1 MIYSFK
7 KSFIL
12 LTFIISYFGFGSGKV
27 EADLPIGIEQT
38 SAPVNT
44 LYGDENVEINQGTTS
59 TDVSATATDNLDGNI
74 TANITATGIVD
85 TNTPGAHTI
94 TYTVTD
100 SQNNHGKSSR
110 TVNVLD
116 TEAPIITLL
125 GASNFSINNDEIYTD
140 PGFTVTDN
148 IDNNLE
154 ANVTISGTVDTSI
167 PGTYTLTYDV
177 TDTAGNP
184 AIQKTRIVTV
194 VDTVAPT
201 ITLLGDNPLLI
212 NQGGTYTEPGA
223 TAVDHPGISYT
234 GSIVIAGSVN
244 VNVAGTYFITYNVND
259 SAGNSATQKVRI
271 VNVLDTE
278 APVITLAGTSPVSVN
293 QGATYTDAGAT
304 AIDNVD
310 GNITANITA
319 TSTVDTSIVGSYT
332 VSYNVAD
339 AAGNN
344 ASVLVRIVN
353 VLDTESPVITLVG
366 TSPVSV
372 NQGATY
378 TDAGAT
384 ARDNFDG
391 NISANITAT
400 STVDTSAAGTY
411 TVTYTVSDA
420 AGNTATPVVRT
431 VNVTDTEAPVVTR
444 NGLATVSILSL
455 IHI

>member
-1 MIYSFK
+1 LKLKYILHFVVLFFSSFLYGNTLEFLHDTPSSENLNIN
-7 KSFIL
+7 SFSRAPIL
-12 LTFIISYFGFGSGKV
+12 TETLDN
-27 EADLPIGIEQT
+27 E
-38 SAPVNT
+38 APV
-44 LYGDENVEINQGTTS
+44 
-59 TDVSATATDNLDGNI
+59 
-74 TANITATGIVD
+74 
-85 TNTPGAHTI
+85 
-94 TYTVTD
+94 
-100 SQNNHGKSSR
+100 
-110 TVNVLD
+110 
-116 TEAPIITLL
+116 ITLF
-125 GASNFSINNDEIYTD
+125 GGSNFSINNNETYTD
-140 PGFTVTDN
+140 PGFSA
-148 IDNNLE
+148 IDNVDGNITT
-154 ANVTISGTVDTSI
+154 NVTISGTVDTSI

-184 AIQKTRIVTV
+184 AIQKTRTVTV

-339 AAGNN
+339 AAG
-344 ASVLVRIVN
+344 
-353 VLDTESPVITLVG
+353 
-366 TSPVSV
+366 
-372 NQGATY
+372 
-378 TDAGAT
+378 
-384 ARDNFDG
+384 
-391 NISANITAT
+391 
-400 STVDTSAAGTY
+400 
-411 TVTYTVSDA
+411 
-420 AGNTATPVVRT
+420 
-431 VNVTDTEAPVVTR
+431 
-444 NGLATVSILSL
+444 
-455 IHI
+455 

>member
-12 LTFIISYFGFGSGKV
+12 LTFIISYFGFGSGTV
-27 EADLPIGIEQT
+27 EADLPIDIELT
-38 SAPVNT
+38 SAPVIS

-59 TDVSATATDNLDGNI
+59 TDVSATATDNLDG
-74 TANITATGIVD
+74 NITATGIVD

-194 VDTVAPT
+194 VDTVAP
-201 ITLLGDNPLLI
+201 
-212 NQGGTYTEPGA
+212 
-223 TAVDHPGISYT
+223 
-234 GSIVIAGSVN
+234 
-244 VNVAGTYFITYNVND
+244 AGTLRGD
-259 SAGNSATQKVRI
+259 DP
-271 VNVLDTE
+271 L
-278 APVITLAGTSPVSVN
+278 
-293 QGATYTDAGAT
+293 
-304 AIDNVD
+304 
-310 GNITANITA
+310 
-319 TSTVDTSIVGSYT
+319 
-332 VSYNVAD
+332 
-339 AAGNN
+339 
-344 ASVLVRIVN
+344 
-353 VLDTESPVITLVG
+353 
-366 TSPVSV
+366 
-372 NQGATY
+372 
-378 TDAGAT
+378 
-384 ARDNFDG
+384 
-391 NISANITAT
+391 
-400 STVDTSAAGTY
+400 
-411 TVTYTVSDA
+411 
-420 AGNTATPVVRT
+420 
-431 VNVTDTEAPVVTR
+431 
-444 NGLATVSILSL
+444 
-455 IHI
+455 